1 MIDKINLRMGYRIH
15 LNDITW
21 PQKVHAGEAFSIQSD
36 WSNVGVAP
44 CYKGGF
50 PCFTIKDEK
59 GGIVTV
65 LVDEQFD
72 IKKLQTAE
80 IGKSPSK
87 KLSAEFTIGS
97 QFKDTIKTF
106 ARNVQSGIFEL
117 YVSLGNADGTP
128 VYELPYSGNDGF
140 KRYEMGQIEV
150 IGRD

>member
-1 MIDKINLRMGYRIH
+1 MGYRIH
-15 LNDITW
+15 LNEITW
-21 PQKVHAGEAFSIQSD
+21 PQKVHAGGAFRIQSD

-50 PCFTIKDEK
+50 PCFTIKDKK

-80 IGKSPSK
+80 IGKSSSK

-97 QFKDTIKTF
+97 QFKDTVKTF
-106 ARNVQSGIFEL
+106 ARNVQTGTFEI
-117 YVSLGNADGTP
+117 YVSVGHEDGTP
-128 VYELPYSGNDGF
+128 VYELPYPANDGF
-140 KRYEMGQIEV
+140 KRYKLGEIS
-150 IGRD
+150 IKK